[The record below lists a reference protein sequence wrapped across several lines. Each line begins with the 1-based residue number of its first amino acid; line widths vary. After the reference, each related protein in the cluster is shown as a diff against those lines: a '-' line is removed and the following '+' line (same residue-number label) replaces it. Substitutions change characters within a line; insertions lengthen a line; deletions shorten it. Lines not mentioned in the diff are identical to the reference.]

1 MFGIV
6 GLGGF
11 NTAMEVTNTEA
22 FCISWHEMWDKV
34 YQEYKKTV
42 HYSNRTG
49 VRATCPGCHV
59 PNEWTPMLVRKVRA
73 TNELFH
79 AVRGSINTREKFL
92 AKRLDLAHKVWESMQ
107 QTDSREC
114 RNCHGYG
121 FMDIGKQRME
131 ASSQHLQ
138 GQQDG
143 DTCIDCHQGIAHEL
157 PEEFIAAK
165 HDRYE
170 KEEVPYS
177 RCHAGMARAPAGEEW
192 DRNKDD

>member
-22 FCISWHEMWDKV
+22 FCISCHEMWDKV

-79 AVRGSINTREKFL
+79 AVRGSINTREKSL
-92 AKRLDLAHKVWESMQ
+92 AKRLDLAHKVWESME

-114 RNCHGYG
+114 RNCHNFEY
-121 FMDIGKQRME
+121 MDFTAQSPRAAKAHE
-131 ASSQHLQ
+131 TSLAS
-138 GQQDG
+138 G
-143 DTCIDCHQGIAHEL
+143 DKTCIDCHKGIAHLL
-157 PEEFIAAK
+157 PDMKGVE
-165 HDRYE
+165 
-170 KEEVPYS
+170 
-177 RCHAGMARAPAGEEW
+177 GW
-192 DRNKDD
+192 N